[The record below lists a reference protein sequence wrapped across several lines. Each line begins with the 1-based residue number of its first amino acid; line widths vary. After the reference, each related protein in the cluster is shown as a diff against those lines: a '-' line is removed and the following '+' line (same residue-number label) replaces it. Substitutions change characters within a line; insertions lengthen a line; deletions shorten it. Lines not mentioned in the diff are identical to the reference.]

1 MKKILRY
8 FFKFQNIDNGLYIL
22 NNISAFYNQI
32 KLLKVGSCKMDLLT
46 CIFNNPDVSETDGD
60 GVEDVGQDEEDK
72 GVGGKDLQ
80 QVQHVNMFLHNQ
92 LP

>member
-1 MKKILRY
+1 MVLV
-8 FFKFQNIDNGLYIL
+8 NWT
-22 NNISAFYNQI
+22 
-32 KLLKVGSCKMDLLT
+32 LT

-80 QVQHVNMFLHNQ
+80 QVQHVSTQSIALI
-92 LP
+92 